1 MIKSIHLKNF
11 RIFDELNLDT
21 NNSLVILSGKNATG
35 KTSILEAIYLC
46 STSKSHRTN
55 DIENVISY
63 NKEFSLCEINENNK
77 YKLVISK
84 KGKVSFINKKEIK
97 KISEF
102 IGNLQVVMFSPSDL
116 SLIQGSKADKRRF
129 LDMEISLLDKS
140 YLTASIAYKRLL
152 KERNEILKKDK
163 LDLIYLDVLTKSLVN
178 ELDVI
183 YKKRIEFINSLNIL
197 LENISKSMGIEN
209 IKLVYNSTYDPLN
222 IYNSF
227 KSKEKLDIYNKVTN
241 IGSHRDDFI
250 IFINDKDSSI
260 YASEGQARTI
270 CIIIK
275 LALKEYIEK
284 YFKIEPILLLDDVF
298 AALDKKRIEAL
309 TKYVLKNKQTFITT
323 TSILEIPDELLKNAS
338 VLRIENKKENK

>member
-1 MIKSIHLKNF
+1 MIKNIHLKNF

-55 DIENVISY
+55 DIESIISH
-63 NKEFSLCEINENNK
+63 NKDFSLCEIESFDK

-84 KGKVSFINKKEIK
+84 KGKSSFINKKEIK
-97 KISEF
+97 KISDF

-116 SLIQGSKADKRRF
+116 ALIQGSKAVKRHF

-140 YLTASIAYKRLL
+140 YLKASIAYKKLL
-152 KERNEILKKDK
+152 KERNELLKANNV
-163 LDLIYLDVLTKSLVN
+163 DLVYLDVLTKSLIN
-178 ELDVI
+178 ELEII
-183 YKKRIEFINSLNIL
+183 YNKRLDFIKHLNIF
-197 LENISKSMGIEN
+197 LESISSNMNIEK
-209 IKLVYNSTYDPLN
+209 IKLVYNPTYDPID
-222 IYNSF
+222 IYKSF

-241 IGSHRDDFI
+241 IGAHRDDVTI
-250 IFINDKDSSI
+250 LINELDASI

-270 CIIIK
+270 CIVIK

-284 YFKIEPILLLDDVF
+284 YLNKEPILLLDDVF
-298 AALDKKRIEAL
+298 AALDKRRIESL

-338 VLRIENKKENK
+338 VLRIESKKGE